1 MAVTRPAALIV
12 LAAALLSTAAPAWA
26 QKPIPETV
34 RMMEPH
40 RLRIGDV
47 VRVWPTAQSPMI
59 QGPVVAVSSTTLT
72 LAGREEAVLVDLP
85 TTSRVEVRRVHQH
98 VRRGAL
104 IGAGLGLVAGSFLI
118 TRELLGHEVGAGERI
133 GWMAGLTAAGAG
145 GGAAIAR
152 LARSTTWQPV
162 DLVTLKPQP
171 RATDAG
177 PGFRVSWTV
186 RF

>member
-1 MAVTRPAALIV
+1 MAVTRPAALTV
-12 LAAALLSTAAPAWA
+12 LAAALFSAAPAWA

-47 VRVWPTAQSPMI
+47 VRVWPTAAGPVV
-59 QGPVVAVSSTTLT
+59 QGPVVGVSSTTLT
-72 LAGREEAVLVDLP
+72 IAGREEAVLVDLQGM
-85 TTSRVEVRRVHQH
+85 SRMEVRRVHQH

-145 GGAAIAR
+145 AGAGIGR

>member
-1 MAVTRPAALIV
+1 MAVIRPAALTV
-12 LAAALLSTAAPAWA
+12 LAAALLSATPAWA

-40 RLRIGDV
+40 RLRIGDY
-47 VRVWPTAQSPMI
+47 VRAWPTVPGPI
-59 QGPVVAVSSTTLT
+59 VQGPVVAVSSTTLT
-72 LAGREEAVLVDLP
+72 IAGREEAVLVDLQAM
-85 TTSRVEVRRVHQH
+85 SRMEVRRVHQH

-145 GGAAIAR
+145 AGAGIAR

-171 RATDAG
+171 RATDAE

>member
-1 MAVTRPAALIV
+1 MAVTRRAAAGALAAAV
-12 LAAALLSTAAPAWA
+12 LAAAPSAAWA

-40 RLRIGDV
+40 RLRIGDY
-47 VRVWPTAQSPMI
+47 VRVWATAHGPVV

-85 TTSRVEVRRVHQH
+85 SSARMEVRRIRSHA
-98 VRRGAL
+98 RRGAL

-118 TRELLGHEVGAGERI
+118 TRELLGHEVGAGERV
-133 GWMAGLTAAGAG
+133 GWMAGLTAGAAGAG
-145 GGAAIAR
+145 AGIAR
-152 LARSTTWQPV
+152 LTQSVKWQPV
-162 DLVTLKPQP
+162 DLVTLKPQT
-171 RATDAG
+171 TDAG
-177 PGFRVSWTV
+177 PALRLSWTI

>member
-40 RLRIGDV
+40 RLRIGDY
-47 VRVWPTAQSPMI
+47 VRVWPTADGPYV

-72 LAGREEAVLVDLP
+72 VAGREEAVLVDLP
-85 TTSRVEVRRVHQH
+85 TTSRVQVRRVHQH

-145 GGAAIAR
+145 GGAGIAR
-152 LARSTTWQPV
+152 LARSVKWQPV

-177 PGFRVSWTV
+177 PGFRLSWTV

>member
-1 MAVTRPAALIV
+1 MAVTRPAAPIV

-40 RLRIGDV
+40 RLRIGDY
-47 VRVWPTAQSPMI
+47 VRVWPTADGPYV
-59 QGPVVAVSSTTLT
+59 QGSVVAVSATTLT
-72 LAGREEAVLVDLP
+72 FAGREEAVLVDLP
-85 TTSRVEVRRVHQH
+85 TTSRIEVRRVHQH

-133 GWMAGLTAAGAG
+133 GWMAGLTA
-145 GGAAIAR
+145 GGALAGTGVAR
-152 LARSTTWQPV
+152 LARTTTWQPV
-162 DLVTLKPQP
+162 DLVTLKPLP
-171 RATDAG
+171 RTARAR
-177 PGFRVSWTV
+177 PTV
-186 RF
+186 RLAWTFRF

>member
-1 MAVTRPAALIV
+1 MAVIRPAALTV
-12 LAAALLSTAAPAWA
+12 LAAALFSAAPAWA

-40 RLRIGDV
+40 HLRIGDY
-47 VRVWPTAQSPMI
+47 VRAWPTVPGPI
-59 QGPVVAVSSTTLT
+59 VQGPVVAVSSTTLT
-72 LAGREEAVLVDLP
+72 IAGREEAVLVDLQAM
-85 TTSRVEVRRVHQH
+85 SRMEVRRVHQH

-145 GGAAIAR
+145 AGAGIGR

>member
-1 MAVTRPAALIV
+1 MAVTRPAALTV
-12 LAAALLSTAAPAWA
+12 LAAALFSAAPAWA

-40 RLRIGDV
+40 RLRIGDY
-47 VRVWPTAQSPMI
+47 VRAWPTVPGPI
-59 QGPVVAVSSTTLT
+59 VQGPVVAVSSTTLT
-72 LAGREEAVLVDLP
+72 IAGREEAVLVDLQAM
-85 TTSRVEVRRVHQH
+85 SRMEVRRVHQH

-145 GGAAIAR
+145 AGAGIAR
-152 LARSTTWQPV
+152 LARSTTWPPV

-177 PGFRVSWTV
+177 PGLRFSWTV

>member
-1 MAVTRPAALIV
+1 MTRPAALI
-12 LAAALLSTAAPAWA
+12 AATALLSTAAPAWA

-47 VRVWPTAQSPMI
+47 VRVWTAESPMV

-72 LAGREEAVLVDLP
+72 VAGREEAVLVDLP
-85 TTSRVEVRRVHQH
+85 TTSRMEVRRVHQH

-145 GGAAIAR
+145 GGAGVAR
-152 LARSTTWQPV
+152 LARSVTWQPV

-171 RATDAG
+171 RATLLR
-177 PGFRVSWTV
+177 PGFRLSWTV

>member
-1 MAVTRPAALIV
+1 MAVTRLAALPI
-12 LAAALLSTAAPAWA
+12 LAAALLSAAPAWA

-47 VRVWPTAQSPMI
+47 VRAWSSADAPFV
-59 QGPVVAVSSTTLT
+59 QGPVVGVSSTTLT
-72 LAGREEAVLVDLP
+72 VTGREEAVLLDLP
-85 TTSRVEVRRVHQH
+85 SLTKLEVRQRHAH
-98 VRRGAL
+98 LRRGAL
-104 IGAGLGLVAGSFLI
+104 IGAGVGLLAGAFVA
-118 TRELLGHEVGAGERI
+118 TRELLGHEVGGWERAA
-133 GWMAGLTAAGAG
+133 WMGGLAAGGALAG
-145 GGAAIAR
+145 TGVAR

-177 PGFRVSWTV
+177 PAFRLSWTV

>member
-1 MAVTRPAALIV
+1 MAVTRPAPLIV
-12 LAAALLSTAAPAWA
+12 AAALLSTAAPAWA

-40 RLRIGDV
+40 RLRIGDL
-47 VRVWPTAQSPMI
+47 VRVWPTAESPMV

-85 TTSRVEVRRVHQH
+85 ATSRMEVRRVHQH

-104 IGAGLGLVAGSFLI
+104 IGAALGLVAGSFLI

-145 GGAAIAR
+145 GGAGVAR
-152 LARSTTWQPV
+152 LARSVTWQPV

-171 RATDAG
+171 RATLLG
-177 PGFRVSWTV
+177 PGFRLSWTV

>member
-1 MAVTRPAALIV
+1 MAVTRLAALPV
-12 LAAALLSTAAPAWA
+12 LAAALFSAAPAWA

-40 RLRIGDV
+40 RLRIGDY
-47 VRVWPTAQSPMI
+47 VRAWPTVPGPVV

-72 LAGREEAVLVDLP
+72 IAGREEAVLVDLQAM
-85 TTSRVEVRRVHQH
+85 SRMEVRRVHQH
-98 VRRGAL
+98 VRRGTL

-133 GWMAGLTAAGAG
+133 GWTAGLTAAGAG
-145 GGAAIAR
+145 AGAGIGR
-152 LARSTTWQPV
+152 LARSTAWQPV